1 MPSSKAPESPLVV
14 AARELTEQLA
24 RFEAQSDE
32 LSRLNINSDKALQ
45 RARQGLEASSTH
57 EAGLARALRAF
68 ADAMQGVQQTQQRC
82 VEVTANT
89 AGRIAARQAER
100 AELQSRLAA
109 LGENARQVSA
119 PVAELAGQGAA
130 ESGALLGSLQE
141 VERRLEGVIAEAGE
155 LCELSRAG
163 GWTDLER
170 DTQGLREQLQALR
183 NRVLLMR
190 RKLADTAPS

>member
-1 MPSSKAPESPLVV
+1 MASNKASETPLVV
-14 AARELTEQLA
+14 AARELTDQLA
-24 RFEAQSDE
+24 RFESQSEE

-57 EAGLARALRAF
+57 EGALARALRAF

-82 VEVTANT
+82 VELTATT

-100 AELQSRLAA
+100 GELQARLAA
-109 LGENARQVSA
+109 LGENARLVSA
-119 PVAELAGQGAA
+119 PVADLATQGAA

-141 VERRLEGVIAEAGE
+141 VERRLEGVITEASE
-155 LCELSRAG
+155 LCELSRSG
-163 GWTDLER
+163 DWTDLER

-190 RKLADTAPS
+190 RKLADSAPS